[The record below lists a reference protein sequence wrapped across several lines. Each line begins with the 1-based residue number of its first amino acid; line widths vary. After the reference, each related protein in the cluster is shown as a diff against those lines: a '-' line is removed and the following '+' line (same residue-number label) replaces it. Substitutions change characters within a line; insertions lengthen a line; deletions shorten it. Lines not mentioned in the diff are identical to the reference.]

1 MTNLEEA
8 LGEFDVLAVNAADTT
23 PAKSALDDKINE
35 QFAGAVV
42 RKDLVK
48 AVRGNAVVPSYVLE
62 YLLGQYAASDDEATI
77 QAGIDSVRQIL
88 ATHYVNRNEHMLVK
102 SEIRRK
108 GLLRVIDRVTV
119 TLNEKNDVHEAEFEN
134 LQVKGVIIDDVT
146 VKQNPKLLVG
156 GVWCISE
163 IEYFHS
169 DDQRVVPWILGSL
182 KPIQVAGVD
191 IDHYNEARKAFTTEE
206 WIDLLMQSIGLN
218 PEQFNERGKLIAL
231 TRLIPF
237 VERNYNV
244 VELGPKGTGKSHTFS
259 EFSPNG
265 ILISGGEVTVAKLF
279 VNNASGR
286 IGLVGYWDCVAFDEF
301 AANRRTDQNL
311 VNVMKN
317 YLANKSFSRGTSIYG
332 AEASMAFI
340 GNTTHTV
347 PYMLKNT
354 DLFDELPDAYR
365 DPAWLDRIHHYV
377 PGWEVAP
384 IRAEMFSAGYGFV
397 VDYLAEILRAKRT
410 EDFSDKYKDY
420 FTLDTSISTR
430 DQDGVR
436 KTFSGLMKLVHPT
449 GEATEDEVCALLEFA
464 IEGRKRVKDSIL
476 RIDATMRD
484 TPVNFRYADKTGT
497 WHEVTTLE
505 ESQYPQ
511 LYRRSYDATPYGDGG
526 PGGGVAEAAE
536 PVPTSGPATAAAS
549 STPEVAAEAVSPLTE
564 GHRDFTAGQK
574 GVSYGTLLLPYL
586 HGATKIT
593 ITDPY
598 IRMPHQGRNLA
609 DLLSLLAAAKD
620 DADEIDVDL
629 ITTEEPKAEF
639 KRNQLLMLKSIKDAS
654 DAVGVR
660 LRVRLDDTIHDRRI
674 ETNHGWRIDLG
685 KGLDIWQ
692 KPSDNPFDFGRNHQ
706 EFRLIGSAFSVH
718 YVKIPVVDGGE
729 DAQRSSR
736 SRSSC
741 SVD

>member
-1 MTNLEEA
+1 MTNLEDA
-8 LGEFDVLAVNAADTT
+8 LGDMDVLAAAEAADAAPT
-23 PAKSALDDKINE
+23 KSALDDKINE
-35 QFAGAVV
+35 HFAGAVV

-108 GLLRVIDRVTV
+108 GRHRVIDKVTV
-119 TLNEKNDVHEAEFEN
+119 TLNEKNDVQEAEFEN

-156 GVWCISE
+156 GVWCICD

-191 IDHYNEARKAFTTEE
+191 IDQYYKARKAFTTGE

-231 TRLIPF
+231 TRLIPL

-347 PYMLKNT
+347 PYMLKNS

-365 DPAWLDRIHHYV
+365 DPAWLDRMHHYI

-384 IRAEMFSAGYGFV
+384 IRSEMFSNGYGFV
-397 VDYLAEILRAKRT
+397 VDYLAEILRVKRS
-410 EDFSDKYKDY
+410 EDFSDKYKGY
-420 FTLDTSISTR
+420 FALDSSISTR

-436 KTFSGLMKLVHPT
+436 KSFSGLMKLVHPS
-449 GEATEDEVCALLEFA
+449 GEATEDEVRVLLEFA
-464 IEGRKRVKDSIL
+464 IEGRKRIKDSIL

-484 TPVNFRYADKTGT
+484 TAVHFRYSDASGA

-505 ESQYPQ
+505 ESQYPH
-511 LYRRSYDATPYGDGG
+511 LYQRNWDVQPQSDGGSDQGAATPTD
-526 PGGGVAEAAE
+526 
-536 PVPTSGPATAAAS
+536 PTASSAPSATASAA
-549 STPEVAAEAVSPLTE
+549 TPGVPAELAVAPLTE
-564 GHRDFTAGQK
+564 GHRDFTPGQK
-574 GVSYGTLLLPYL
+574 GVSYEILLLPYL
-586 HGATKIT
+586 RGASKIT

-598 IRMPHQGRNLA
+598 IRLPHQGRNLA

-620 DADEIDVDL
+620 DADEIEVEL
-629 ITTEEPKAEF
+629 VTTEEPKVEF
-639 KRNQLLMLKSIKDAS
+639 KHNQLLMLKSIKDAS

-660 LRVRLDDTIHDRRI
+660 LGVRLDDTIHDRRI
-674 ETNHGWRIDLG
+674 ESSRGWRIDLG

-692 KPSDNPFDFGRNHQ
+692 KPSDNPFDFGRNRQ

-718 YVKIPVVDGGE
+718 YVEIPV
-729 DAQRSSR
+729 AP
-736 SRSSC
+736 
-741 SVD
+741 

>member
-1 MTNLEEA
+1 MTNLEDA
-8 LGEFDVLAVNAADTT
+8 LGEIDVFAPEATDAA
-23 PAKSALDDKINE
+23 PAKSELDDKINE
-35 QFAGAVV
+35 HFAGAVV

-108 GLLRVIDRVTV
+108 GRHRVIDKVTV

-146 VKQNPKLLVG
+146 VKHNPKLLVG
-156 GVWCISE
+156 GVWCICD

-182 KPIQVAGVD
+182 KPIQVAGAD
-191 IDHYNEARKAFTTEE
+191 IDHYYEARKAFTTDE

-218 PEQFNERGKLIAL
+218 PERFNERGKLIAL

-301 AANRRTDQNL
+301 ASIRRADQNL

-365 DPAWLDRIHHYV
+365 DPAWLDRIHHYI

-384 IRAEMFSAGYGFV
+384 IRSEMFSTGYGFV
-397 VDYLAEILRAKRT
+397 VDYLAEILRAKRS
-410 EDFSDKYKDY
+410 EDFSDKYKEY
-420 FTLDTSISTR
+420 FALDNSISTR

-436 KTFSGLMKLVHPT
+436 KTFSGLMKLVHPS
-449 GEATEDEVCALLEFA
+449 GAATEDEIRALLEFA
-464 IEGRKRVKDSIL
+464 IEGRKRIKDSIL

-484 TPVNFRYADKTGT
+484 TSVHFRYADKTGG
-497 WHEVTTLE
+497 WHDVTTLE
-505 ESQYPQ
+505 EDQYPQ
-511 LYRRSYDATPYGDGG
+511 LYRRDWDSSPHDEGGSGAGAPTATYPTPTPAPSTASSAAAPDK
-526 PGGGVAEAAE
+526 PAE
-536 PVPTSGPATAAAS
+536 PATSALA
-549 STPEVAAEAVSPLTE
+549 E

-574 GVSYGTLLLPYL
+574 GVSYEALLLPYL
-586 HGATKIT
+586 RGASKIT

-598 IRMPHQGRNLA
+598 IRLPHQGRNLA

-620 DADEIDVDL
+620 DADEIDVEL
-629 ITTEEPKAEF
+629 VTTEEPKVEF
-639 KRNQLLMLKSIKDAS
+639 KHNQLLMLKSIKDAS

-660 LRVRLDDTIHDRRI
+660 LGVRLDDTIHDRRL
-674 ETNHGWRIDLG
+674 ETNHGWRVDLG

-692 KPSDNPFDFGRNHQ
+692 KPSDNPFDFGRNRQ

-718 YVKIPVVDGGE
+718 YVKIPIAPRE
-729 DAQRSSR
+729 EAAQ
-736 SRSSC
+736 
-741 SVD
+741 

>member
-1 MTNLEEA
+1 MTNLEDA
-8 LGEFDVLAVNAADTT
+8 LGGIDVLAAEATAT
-23 PAKSALDDKINE
+23 APAKSALDNKINE
-35 QFAGAVV
+35 HFAGAVV

-77 QAGIDSVRQIL
+77 QAGIDSVRKIL

-108 GLLRVIDRVTV
+108 GRHRVIDKVTV

-134 LQVKGVIIDDVT
+134 LQIKGVIIDDVT

-156 GVWCISE
+156 GVWCICD
-163 IEYFHS
+163 IEYFHT

-182 KPIQVAGVD
+182 KPIQVSGVD
-191 IDHYNEARKAFTTEE
+191 VDRYHEVRKEFTTAE

-218 PEQFNERGKLIAL
+218 PEQFNDRGKLIAL
-231 TRLIPF
+231 TRLVPF
-237 VERNYNV
+237 VERNYNM

-265 ILISGGEVTVAKLF
+265 ILISGGEVSVAKLF
-279 VNNASGR
+279 VNNANGR

-301 AANRRTDQNL
+301 AANRRADQNL

-347 PYMLKNT
+347 PYMLKNS

-365 DPAWLDRIHHYV
+365 DPAWLDRIHHYI

-384 IRAEMFSAGYGFV
+384 IRSEMFSIGFGFV
-397 VDYLAEILRAKRT
+397 VDYLAEILRAKRS
-410 EDFSDKYKDY
+410 EDFSDKFKDY

-430 DQDGVR
+430 DQDSIR

-449 GEATEDEVCALLEFA
+449 GDATADEIRALLEFA

-476 RIDATMRD
+476 RIDSTMRD
-484 TPVNFRYADKTGT
+484 TVVRFRYSNRAGEWFD
-497 WHEVTTLE
+497 VTTLE

-511 LYRRSYDATPYGDGG
+511 LYQRYWGDASGSGNGVHGTADTDLPADGLATSSSGAPLISVDATAG
-526 PGGGVAEAAE
+526 P
-536 PVPTSGPATAAAS
+536 
-549 STPEVAAEAVSPLTE
+549 SPLAE
-564 GHRDFTAGQK
+564 KYQDFTAGQR
-574 GVSYGTLLLPYL
+574 GVSYETLLLPYL
-586 HGATKIT
+586 RGATRIT

-598 IRMPHQGRNLA
+598 IRTPHQGRNLA

-620 DADEIDVDL
+620 DADEIDVEL
-629 ITTEEPKAEF
+629 VTTEEPNVEHT
-639 KRNQLLMLKSIKDAS
+639 KRQLLMLKSIKDAS

-660 LRVRLDDTIHDRRI
+660 LGVRLDDTIHDRRI

-692 KPSDNPFDFGRNHQ
+692 RPSDNPFDFGRSHQ
-706 EFRLIGSAFSVH
+706 KFRLIASAFSVH
-718 YVKIPVVDGGE
+718 YVKIPGE
-729 DAQRSSR
+729 SAAES
-736 SRSSC
+736 
-741 SVD
+741 

>member
-1 MTNLEEA
+1 MTNLEDA
-8 LGEFDVLAVNAADTT
+8 LGEIDLIADVETTDTS
-23 PAKSALDDKINE
+23 PAKSALDEKINE
-35 QFAGAVV
+35 HFAGAVV

-77 QAGIDSVRQIL
+77 RAGIESVRQIL

-108 GLLRVIDRVTV
+108 GRHRLIDKVTV

-134 LQVKGVIIDDVT
+134 LQIKGVIIDDVT

-156 GVWCISE
+156 GVWCICD

-182 KPIQVAGVD
+182 KPIQVSGVD
-191 IDHYNEARKAFTTEE
+191 IDHYYQARKEFTTDE

-279 VNNASGR
+279 VNNASKQ
-286 IGLVGYWDCVAFDEF
+286 IGLVGFWDCVAFDEF

-347 PYMLKNT
+347 PYMLKNS

-365 DPAWLDRIHHYV
+365 DPAWLDRIHHYI
-377 PGWEVAP
+377 PGWEVPP
-384 IRAEMFSAGYGFV
+384 IRSEMFSTGYGFV
-397 VDYLAEILRAKRT
+397 VDYLAEILRAKRV
-410 EDFSDKYKDY
+410 EDFADKYEKY
-420 FTLDTSISTR
+420 FTLDKSLSTR
-430 DQDGVR
+430 DQDGIR

-449 GEATEDEVCALLEFA
+449 GEASEEEILVLLEFA

-476 RIDATMRD
+476 RIDTTMRD
-484 TPVNFRYADKTGT
+484 NPVNFRYSDRTGT
-497 WHEVTTLE
+497 WTEVVSLE
-505 ESQYPQ
+505 ESQYPH
-511 LYRRSYDATPYGDGG
+511 LYKRDWDAQPPESAAREGAAPTH
-526 PGGGVAEAAE
+526 PGTTLDTG
-536 PVPTSGPATAAAS
+536 SAS
-549 STPEVAAEAVSPLTE
+549 AAEALAVPAETTLAE
-564 GHRDFTAGQK
+564 GHRDFKAGQK
-574 GVSYGTLLLPYL
+574 GVSYESLILPYVR
-586 HGATKIT
+586 GAASIT

-609 DLLSLLAAAKD
+609 DLLSLLATAKD
-620 DADEIDVDL
+620 DADEIDVAL
-629 ITTEEPKAEF
+629 VTVEETRVEYKH
-639 KRNQLLMLKSIKDAS
+639 NQLLMLKSIKDAS

-660 LRVRLDDTIHDRRI
+660 LKVRFDDTIHDRRI
-674 ETNHGWRIDLG
+674 EASNGWRIDLG

-692 KPSDNPFDFGRNHQ
+692 RPSDNPFDFGRNRQ
-706 EFRLIGSAFSVH
+706 EFRLIASAFSVH
-718 YVKIPVVDGGE
+718 YVKVPVE
-729 DAQRSSR
+729 EAINA
-736 SRSSC
+736 
-741 SVD
+741 

>member
-1 MTNLEEA
+1 MTNLEDA
-8 LGEFDVLAVNAADTT
+8 LGGFDVFAAAETSDVV
-23 PAKSALDDKINE
+23 PPMSALDRKINE
-35 QFAGAVV
+35 HFAGAVV

-48 AVRGNAVVPSYVLE
+48 TVRGNAVVPSYVLE

-77 QAGIDSVRQIL
+77 QAGIESVRKIL

-102 SEIRRK
+102 SMIRSK
-108 GLLRVIDRVTV
+108 GRHRVIDRVTV

-134 LQVKGVIIDDVT
+134 LQVRGVVIDDLT
-146 VKQNPKLLVG
+146 VKRNPKLLVG
-156 GVWCISE
+156 GVWCICD
-163 IEYFHS
+163 IEYSHS
-169 DDQRVVPWILGSL
+169 EDQRVVPWLLGSL
-182 KPIQVAGVD
+182 KPIQVAAVD
-191 IDHYNEARKAFTTEE
+191 IDHYYEARRAFSTDE

-237 VERNYNV
+237 VERNYNL

-317 YLANKSFSRGTSIYG
+317 YLANKQFSRGTSIFG
-332 AEASMAFI
+332 AEASMVFI

-347 PYMLKNT
+347 PYMLKNS

-365 DPAWLDRIHHYV
+365 DPAWLDRIHHYI

-384 IRAEMFSAGYGFV
+384 IRSEMFSSGYGFV
-397 VDYLAEILRAKRT
+397 VDYLAEILKAKRP
-410 EDFSDKYKDY
+410 EDFADKYKDY
-420 FTLDTSISTR
+420 FTLDSSISTR
-430 DQDGVR
+430 DQDGIR

-449 GEATEDEVCALLEFA
+449 GEATKEEIRVLLEFA

-484 TPVNFRYADKTGT
+484 TPVRFRYSDGSGS
-497 WHEVTTLE
+497 WHDVVTLE
-505 ESQYPQ
+505 ESQYPH
-511 LYRRSYDATPYGDGG
+511 LYRRDWDTKPEATTGSSDAAPSS
-526 PGGGVAEAAE
+526 V
-536 PVPTSGPATAAAS
+536 
-549 STPEVAAEAVSPLTE
+549 STPVTPVESAAPRPEPLRE
-564 GHRDFTAGQK
+564 GHRDFAPGQR
-574 GVSYGTLLLPYL
+574 GISYEELLLPYL
-586 HGATKIT
+586 RDASKIT
-593 ITDPY
+593 IIDPY
-598 IRMPHQGRNLA
+598 IRMPHQGRNLVE
-609 DLLSLLAAAKD
+609 LLSMLARAKD
-620 DADEIDVDL
+620 DADEIDVLLVTTAEQNPEFRQRQL
-629 ITTEEPKAEF
+629 I
-639 KRNQLLMLKSIKDAS
+639 MLKSIKDAS

-660 LRVRLDDTIHDRRI
+660 LAVRFDESIHDRRI

-692 KPSDNPFDFGRNHQ
+692 KPTDNPFDFSRSRQ
-706 EFRLIGSAFSVH
+706 EFRLVGSAFTVH
-718 YVKIPVVDGGE
+718 YVRTSDAGE
-729 DAQRSSR
+729 SKVAR
-736 SRSSC
+736 
-741 SVD
+741 

>member
-1 MTNLEEA
+1 
-8 LGEFDVLAVNAADTT
+8 
-23 PAKSALDDKINE
+23 
-35 QFAGAVV
+35 
-42 RKDLVK
+42 
-48 AVRGNAVVPSYVLE
+48 
-62 YLLGQYAASDDEATI
+62 
-77 QAGIDSVRQIL
+77 
-88 ATHYVNRNEHMLVK
+88 
-102 SEIRRK
+102 
-108 GLLRVIDRVTV
+108 
-119 TLNEKNDVHEAEFEN
+119 EN

-156 GVWCISE
+156 GVWCICD

-169 DDQRVVPWILGSL
+169 DDQRAVPWILGSL

-191 IDHYNEARKAFTTEE
+191 IDHYNEARDAFTTEE

-265 ILISGGEVTVAKLF
+265 ILLSGGEVTVAKLF

-332 AEASMAFI
+332 ADASMAFI

-365 DPAWLDRIHHYV
+365 DPAWLDRIHHYI

-384 IRAEMFSAGYGFV
+384 IRSEMFSNGYGFV
-397 VDYLAEILRAKRT
+397 VDYLAEILRAKRS
-410 EDFSDKYKDY
+410 EDFSDKYNDY

-430 DQDGVR
+430 DQDGIR

-449 GEATEDEVCALLEFA
+449 GEATEDEVRALLEFA

-484 TPVNFRYADKTGT
+484 ATVHFRYADREGV
-497 WHEVTTLE
+497 WHDVFALE
-505 ESQYPQ
+505 ENQYPQ
-511 LYRRSYDATPYGDGG
+511 LYRRDWAAPADDESGTGA
-526 PGGGVAEAAE
+526 PGS
-536 PVPTSGPATAAAS
+536 PGPAPTTASVTPTALQPT
-549 STPEVAAEAVSPLTE
+549 TPEPAPLSE
-564 GHRDFTAGQK
+564 GHRDFKAGQK
-574 GVSYGTLLLPYL
+574 RVSYEHLLLPYL
-586 HGATKIT
+586 RGASRIT

-598 IRMPHQGRNLA
+598 IRLRHQGRNLV

-620 DADEIDVDL
+620 DADEIDVL
-629 ITTEEPKAEF
+629 LVTTIEPKPEY
-639 KRNQLLMLKSIKDAS
+639 KLQHVRMLESIQAAS
-654 DAVGVR
+654 HAVGVR
-660 LRVRLDDTIHDRRI
+660 LEVQLDDSIHDRRI

-692 KPSDNPFDFGRNHQ
+692 KPSDSSFDFAHNRQ
-706 EFRLIGSAFSVH
+706 EFRLLSSAFTVH
-718 YVKIPVVDGGE
+718 YVKIPVVSDE
-729 DAQRSSR
+729 Q
-736 SRSSC
+736 
-741 SVD
+741 

>member
-1 MTNLEEA
+1 MTNLEDA
-8 LGEFDVLAVNAADTT
+8 LGEIDILAAAETT
-23 PAKSALDDKINE
+23 DAAPTKSALDDKINE
-35 QFAGAVV
+35 NFAGAVV

-77 QAGIDSVRQIL
+77 QTGIDSVRQIL
-88 ATHYVNRNEHMLVK
+88 ATHYVSRNEHMLVK

-108 GLLRVIDRVTV
+108 GRHRVIDKVTV

-156 GVWCISE
+156 GVWCICD

-191 IDHYNEARKAFTTEE
+191 IDHYYEARKASTTEE
-206 WIDLLMQSIGLN
+206 WIDLLMQSVGLN
-218 PEQFNERGKLIAL
+218 PGQFNERGKLIAL

-265 ILISGGEVTVAKLF
+265 ILISGGEITVAKLF

-347 PYMLKNT
+347 PYMLKNS

-365 DPAWLDRIHHYV
+365 DPAWLDRIHHYI

-384 IRAEMFSAGYGFV
+384 IRSEMFSTGYGFV
-397 VDYLAEILRAKRT
+397 VDYLAEILRAKRP

-420 FTLDTSISTR
+420 FTLDSSISTR
-430 DQDGVR
+430 DQDGIR
-436 KTFSGLMKLVHPT
+436 KTFSGLMKLVYPT
-449 GEATEDEVCALLEFA
+449 GEATEDEVRALLEFA

-484 TPVNFRYADKTGT
+484 TPVHFRYADKAGV
-497 WHEVTTLE
+497 WHDVSTLE

-511 LYRRSYDATPYGDGG
+511 LYRRDWDAMPDGDPGDGAPTATQLAPAPAPSTASSVATPDV
-526 PGGGVAEAAE
+526 PAE
-536 PVPTSGPATAAAS
+536 PAP
-549 STPEVAAEAVSPLTE
+549 SPLAE
-564 GHRDFTAGQK
+564 GHRDFTAGQR
-574 GVSYGTLLLPYL
+574 GVSYETLLLPYL
-586 HGATKIT
+586 RGASKIT
-593 ITDPY
+593 ITDSY

-620 DADEIDVDL
+620 DADEIDVVL
-629 ITTEEPKAEF
+629 VTTEEPKAEF
-639 KRNQLLMLKSIKDAS
+639 KHGQLLMLKSIKDAS

-660 LRVRLDDTIHDRRI
+660 LAVRLDDTIHDRRI
-674 ETNHGWRIDLG
+674 ETNYGWRIDLG

-692 KPSDNPFDFGRNHQ
+692 KPSDNPFDFGRNRQ
-706 EFRLIGSAFSVH
+706 EFRLIASAFTVH
-718 YVKIPVVDGGE
+718 YVKI
-729 DAQRSSR
+729 
-736 SRSSC
+736 
-741 SVD
+741 SVAPELEAAR

>member
-1 MTNLEEA
+1 MTNLEDA
-8 LGEFDVLAVNAADTT
+8 LGEIDVLAAAEATGVLPT
-23 PAKSALDDKINE
+23 KSALDDKINE

-77 QAGIDSVRQIL
+77 QTGIDSVRQIL

-108 GLLRVIDRVTV
+108 GRHRVIDKVTV

-156 GVWCISE
+156 GVWCICD

-169 DDQRVVPWILGSL
+169 DDQRLVPWILGSL

-191 IDHYNEARKAFTTEE
+191 IDHYYEARKAFTTEE

-237 VERNYNV
+237 VERNYNI

-347 PYMLKNT
+347 PYMLKNS

-365 DPAWLDRIHHYV
+365 DPAWLDRIHHCI

-384 IRAEMFSAGYGFV
+384 IRSEMFSTGYGFV
-397 VDYLAEILRAKRT
+397 VDYLAEILRAKRS

-420 FTLDTSISTR
+420 FTLDSSISTR
-430 DQDGVR
+430 DQDGIR

-449 GEATEDEVCALLEFA
+449 GEATQDEVRALLEFA

-484 TPVNFRYADKTGT
+484 TPVRFRYSDKVGAQ
-497 WHEVTTLE
+497 HDVATLE
-505 ESQYPQ
+505 ERQYPQ
-511 LYRRSYDATPYGDGG
+511 LYRRDWNAVSDGDTGEGALTSTPSALAATPSSDAS
-526 PGGGVAEAAE
+526 VTAFD
-536 PVPTSGPATAAAS
+536 VP
-549 STPEVAAEAVSPLTE
+549 AEAVSSPLAE
-564 GHRDFTAGQK
+564 GHRDFTASQR
-574 GVSYGTLLLPYL
+574 GVSYETLLLSYL
-586 HGATKIT
+586 RGASTIT

-609 DLLSLLAAAKD
+609 DLLSLLAAAKED
-620 DADEIDVDL
+620 GDEIDVVL
-629 ITTEEPKAEF
+629 VTTEEPKAEF
-639 KRNQLLMLKSIKDAS
+639 KHGQLLMLKSIKDAS

-660 LRVRLDDTIHDRRI
+660 LAVRLDDSIHDRRI

-692 KPSDNPFDFGRNHQ
+692 KPSDNPFDFGRNRQ
-706 EFRLIGSAFSVH
+706 EFRLVGSAFTVH
-718 YVKIPVVDGGE
+718 YVRIP
-729 DAQRSSR
+729 
-736 SRSSC
+736 
-741 SVD
+741 SVRPDEN

>member
-1 MTNLEEA
+1 MTNLEDA
-8 LGEFDVLAVNAADTT
+8 LDGIDVLAAGATHAA
-23 PAKSALDDKINE
+23 AVKSALDVKINE
-35 QFAGAVV
+35 HFAGAVV

-48 AVRGNAVVPSYVLE
+48 IVRGNAVVPSYVLE

-77 QAGIDSVRQIL
+77 QAGIDTVRQIL

-108 GLLRVIDRVTV
+108 GRHRVIDKVTV

-134 LQVKGVIIDDVT
+134 LQVKSVIIDDVT

-156 GVWCISE
+156 GVWCICD

-191 IDHYNEARKAFTTEE
+191 IDQYYEARKAFTTEE

-218 PEQFNERGKLIAL
+218 PEQFSERGKLIAL

-237 VERNYNV
+237 IERNYNV

-365 DPAWLDRIHHYV
+365 DPAWLDRIHHYI

-384 IRAEMFSAGYGFV
+384 IRAEMFSTGYGFV
-397 VDYLAEILRAKRT
+397 VDYLAEILRAKRS
-410 EDFSDKYKDY
+410 EDFSDKYKEY
-420 FTLDTSISTR
+420 FTLDNSISTR

-449 GEATEDEVCALLEFA
+449 GEATEDEVRAILEFV

-484 TPVNFRYADKTGT
+484 TPVRFRYADTAGV
-497 WHEVTTLE
+497 WHDVTTLE
-505 ESQYPQ
+505 ERQYPT
-511 LYRRSYDATPYGDGG
+511 LYRREWDAEPSTGDGA
-526 PGGGVAEAAE
+526 GGAMDSAAIPPSPRGAEAARE
-536 PVPTSGPATAAAS
+536 SELA
-549 STPEVAAEAVSPLTE
+549 E
-564 GHRDFTAGQK
+564 GHLEFMAGQR
-574 GVSYGTLLLPYL
+574 GVTYETLLLPYL
-586 HGATKIT
+586 RGATKIS
-593 ITDPY
+593 IVDPY
-598 IRMPHQGRNLA
+598 IRLPHQGRNLV
-609 DLLSLLAAAKD
+609 DLLALLAAAKD
-620 DADEIDVDL
+620 VADEIGVTL
-629 ITTEEPKAEF
+629 VTKAETG
-639 KRNQLLMLKSIKDAS
+639 QYEQSHLLMLKDIQDSAAAAGINLTVIWDE
-654 DAVGVR
+654 
-660 LRVRLDDTIHDRRI
+660 TIHDRSIRA
-674 ETNHGWRIDLG
+674 NNGWTILLG
-685 KGLDIWQ
+685 RGLDIFQ
-692 KPSDNPFDFGRNHQ
+692 KGSGSQFDLAARRQ
-706 EFRLIGSAFSVH
+706 EFRQIVAFGVTYIH
-718 YVKIPVVDGGE
+718 E
-729 DAQRSSR
+729 ESSER
-736 SRSSC
+736 A
-741 SVD
+741 

>member
-1 MTNLEEA
+1 MTNLEDA
-8 LGEFDVLAVNAADTT
+8 LGEIDVLAAAEATDAAPT
-23 PAKSALDDKINE
+23 KSALDNKINE
-35 QFAGAVV
+35 HFAGAVV

-108 GLLRVIDRVTV
+108 GRHRVIDKATV

-156 GVWCISE
+156 GVWCICD

-169 DDQRVVPWILGSL
+169 EDQRVVPWILGSL

-191 IDHYNEARKAFTTEE
+191 VDHYYEARKAFTTEE

-301 AANRRTDQNL
+301 AANRRADQNL

-332 AEASMAFI
+332 AEASMAFV

-347 PYMLKNT
+347 PYMLNNS

-365 DPAWLDRIHHYV
+365 DPAWLDRIHHYI

-384 IRAEMFSAGYGFV
+384 IRSEMFSTGYGFV
-397 VDYLAEILRAKRT
+397 VDYLAEILRAKRS

-420 FTLDTSISTR
+420 FTLDNSMSTR
-430 DQDGVR
+430 DQDGIR

-449 GEATEDEVCALLEFA
+449 GEATEREVRALMEFA

-476 RIDATMRD
+476 RIDATMRG
-484 TPVNFRYADKTGT
+484 TPVHFRFADKAGV
-497 WHEVTTLE
+497 WYDVVTLE

-511 LYRRSYDATPYGDGG
+511 LYRRDWDAVPDGDGG
-526 PGGGVAEAAE
+526 TGEGA
-536 PVPTSGPATAAAS
+536 PTATHLGLAPAPSTAS
-549 STPEVAAEAVSPLTE
+549 SGAAPDMPVEPASSPLAE
-564 GHRDFTAGQK
+564 GHRDFTAGQR
-574 GVSYGTLLLPYL
+574 GVSYETLLLPYL
-586 HGATKIT
+586 RGATKIT

-620 DADEIDVDL
+620 DADEIDLVL
-629 ITTEEPKAEF
+629 VTTEEPKIEF
-639 KRNQLLMLKSIKDAS
+639 KHGQLLMLKSIKDAS

-660 LRVRLDDTIHDRRI
+660 LAVRLDDTIHDRRI

-692 KPSDNPFDFGRNHQ
+692 KPNDNPFDFGRNRQ
-706 EFRLIGSAFSVH
+706 EFRLIGSAFTVH
-718 YVKIPVVDGGE
+718 YVKIPVAPE
-729 DAQRSSR
+729 LETAQ
-736 SRSSC
+736 
-741 SVD
+741 

>member
-1 MTNLEEA
+1 MTNLEDA
-8 LGEFDVLAVNAADTT
+8 LDGIDALATEETDAA
-23 PAKSALDDKINE
+23 PMKSALDEKINE
-35 QFAGAVV
+35 HFAGAVV

-108 GLLRVIDRVTV
+108 GRHRVIDKVTV

-146 VKQNPKLLVG
+146 VQQNPKLLVG
-156 GVWCISE
+156 GVWCICD

-191 IDHYNEARKAFTTEE
+191 IDHYHEARNAFTTEE

-231 TRLIPF
+231 TRLVPF
-237 VERNYNV
+237 VERNYNI

-279 VNNASGR
+279 VNNASGH

-317 YLANKSFSRGTSIYG
+317 YLANKSFSRGTSVYG
-332 AEASMAFI
+332 AEASMVFI

-347 PYMLKNT
+347 PYMLKNS

-365 DPAWLDRIHHYV
+365 DPAWLDRIHHYI

-384 IRAEMFSAGYGFV
+384 IRSEMFSPGYGFV
-397 VDYLAEILRAKRT
+397 VDYLAEILRAKRS

-420 FTLDTSISTR
+420 FILDNSISTR

-436 KTFSGLMKLVHPT
+436 KTFSGLMKLIHPT
-449 GEATEDEVCALLEFA
+449 GEATAEEVRALLEFS
-464 IEGRKRVKDSIL
+464 IEGRKRVKDSLL
-476 RIDATMRD
+476 RIDPTMRD
-484 TPVNFRYADKTGT
+484 TPVRFRYSDGGGA
-497 WHEVTTLE
+497 WHDVAALE

-511 LYRRSYDATPYGDGG
+511 LYRRDWGVAPEGGADDSASGATPSTSS
-526 PGGGVAEAAE
+526 EAAPDAPAAPE
-536 PVPTSGPATAAAS
+536 P
-549 STPEVAAEAVSPLTE
+549 SPLAD
-564 GHRDFTAGQK
+564 GHRDFVAGQR
-574 GVSYGTLLLPYL
+574 GVSYETLLLPYL
-586 HGATKIT
+586 RGASKIT

-609 DLLSLLAAAKD
+609 DLLSLLATAKD
-620 DADEIDVDL
+620 DADEIDVVL
-629 ITTEEPKAEF
+629 VTTEEPNAEF
-639 KRNQLLMLKSIKDAS
+639 KQRQLLMLKSIKEAS
-654 DAVGVR
+654 DSAGVR
-660 LRVRLDDTIHDRRI
+660 LEVRLDDTIHDRRI
-674 ETNHGWRIDLG
+674 ETDHGWRIDLG
-685 KGLDIWQ
+685 KGLDVWQ
-692 KPSDNPFDFGRNHQ
+692 RPSDNPFDFGRNRQ
-706 EFRLIGSAFSVH
+706 EFRLTGSAFTVH
-718 YVKIPVVDGGE
+718 YVRIPVVPGE
-729 DAQRSSR
+729 EA
-736 SRSSC
+736 
-741 SVD
+741 V

>member
-8 LGEFDVLAVNAADTT
+8 LGEIDLLATAVATDAVPT
-23 PAKSALDDKINE
+23 KSALDDKINE
-35 QFAGAVV
+35 HFAGAVV

-108 GLLRVIDRVTV
+108 GRHRVIDKVTV

-156 GVWCISE
+156 GVWCICD

-191 IDHYNEARKAFTTEE
+191 IDAYYEARKAFTTEE

-347 PYMLKNT
+347 PYMLKNS

-365 DPAWLDRIHHYV
+365 DPAWLDRIHHYI

-384 IRAEMFSAGYGFV
+384 IRSEMFATGYGFV
-397 VDYLAEILRAKRT
+397 VDYLAEVLRAKRS
-410 EDFSDKYKDY
+410 EDFSDKYKGY
-420 FTLDTSISTR
+420 FTLDNSISTR
-430 DQDGVR
+430 DQDGIR

-449 GEATEDEVCALLEFA
+449 GEATADEVRVLLEFA

-484 TPVNFRYADKTGT
+484 TPVHFRYSDRECA
-497 WHEVTTLE
+497 WHDVVSLE

-511 LYRRSYDATPYGDGG
+511 LYRRDWDATPDAGGRSGGDDDTTVVGSAPAVLVGSGSSGAVG
-526 PGGGVAEAAE
+526 PVQ
-536 PVPTSGPATAAAS
+536 PVD
-549 STPEVAAEAVSPLTE
+549 VPLAE
-564 GHRDFTAGQK
+564 GHRDFSAGQK
-574 GVSYGTLLLPYL
+574 GVSYENLLLPYL
-586 HGATKIT
+586 RGASKIT

-609 DLLSLLAAAKD
+609 DLLSLLASAKD
-620 DADEIDVDL
+620 AADEIDVVL
-629 ITTEEPKAEF
+629 VTTEEPKVEF
-639 KRNQLLMLKSIKDAS
+639 KQNQLLMLKAIKDAS

-660 LRVRLDDTIHDRRI
+660 LAVRLDDTIHDRRI
-674 ETNHGWRIDLG
+674 ETDRGWRIDLG

-692 KPSDNPFDFGRNHQ
+692 RPSDNPFDFGRNRQ
-706 EFRLIGSAFSVH
+706 EFRLIGSAFTVH
-718 YVKIPVVDGGE
+718 FVKIPVGSEG
-729 DAQRSSR
+729 
-736 SRSSC
+736 
-741 SVD
+741 

>member
-8 LGEFDVLAVNAADTT
+8 LGKIDVLAAAEATDAAPT
-23 PAKSALDDKINE
+23 KSALDDKINE
-35 QFAGAVV
+35 HFAGAVV

-77 QAGIDSVRQIL
+77 QAGINSVRQIL

-108 GLLRVIDRVTV
+108 GRHRVIDKVTV

-134 LQVKGVIIDDVT
+134 LQIKGVIIDDVT

-156 GVWCISE
+156 GVWCISD

-169 DDQRVVPWILGSL
+169 DDQRVVPWILDKL

-191 IDHYNEARKAFTTEE
+191 IDHYHEARKAFTTDE

-218 PEQFNERGKLIAL
+218 PEQFSERGKLIAL
-231 TRLIPF
+231 TRLVPF
-237 VERNYNV
+237 VERNYNL

-265 ILISGGEVTVAKLF
+265 LLISGGEVTVAKLF

-301 AANRRTDQNL
+301 AANRRADQSL

-347 PYMLKNT
+347 PYMLKNS
-354 DLFDELPDAYR
+354 DLFDELPGAYR
-365 DPAWLDRIHHYV
+365 DPAWLDRIHHFI

-384 IRAEMFSAGYGFV
+384 IRSEMFSTGYGFV
-397 VDYLAEILRAKRT
+397 VDYLAEILRAKRS
-410 EDFSDKYKDY
+410 EDFSDKYKDC
-420 FTLDTSISTR
+420 FALDNSISTR
-430 DQDGVR
+430 DQGGIR
-436 KTFSGLMKLVHPT
+436 KTFSGLMKLVHPA
-449 GEATEDEVCALLEFA
+449 GVATEDEVRVLLEFA

-476 RIDATMRD
+476 RIDPTMRD
-484 TPVNFRYADKTGT
+484 TPVHFRYADKADL
-497 WHEVTTLE
+497 WHDVETLE

-511 LYRRSYDATPYGDGG
+511 LYRRDWDALSDGG
-526 PGGGVAEAAE
+526 SGEGAPTATHSTPAPGRSTASSAAAPDVPAE
-536 PVPTSGPATAAAS
+536 PAL
-549 STPEVAAEAVSPLTE
+549 SPLAE
-564 GHRDFTAGQK
+564 GHRDFTAGQR
-574 GVSYGTLLLPYL
+574 GVCYETLLLPYL
-586 HGATKIT
+586 RGASRIT

-598 IRMPHQGRNLA
+598 IRIPHQGRNLA

-620 DADEIDVDL
+620 DADEIDVVL
-629 ITTEEPKAEF
+629 VTTEGPNGEF
-639 KRNQLLMLKSIKDAS
+639 KQRQLLMLKAIKDAS

-660 LRVRLDDTIHDRRI
+660 LAVRLDDTIHDRRI
-674 ETNHGWRIDLG
+674 ETDHGWRIDLG

-692 KPSDNPFDFGRNHQ
+692 RPSDNPFDFGRNRQ
-706 EFRLIGSAFSVH
+706 EFRLIGSAFTVH
-718 YVKIPVVDGGE
+718 YVKIPVVPRLE
-729 DAQRSSR
+729 AAH
-736 SRSSC
+736 
-741 SVD
+741 

>member
-1 MTNLEEA
+1 MTNLEDA
-8 LGEFDVLAVNAADTT
+8 LSEIDVLTEKVATDAAPT
-23 PAKSALDDKINE
+23 KSALDDKINE
-35 QFAGAVV
+35 HFAGAVV

-48 AVRGNAVVPSYVLE
+48 VVRGNAVVPSYVLE
-62 YLLGQYAASDDEATI
+62 YLLGQYAASDDEGTI

-108 GLLRVIDRVTV
+108 GRHRVIDKVTV

-134 LQVKGVIIDDVT
+134 LQIKDVVIDDVT
-146 VKQNPKLLVG
+146 VRRNPKLLVG
-156 GVWCISE
+156 GVWCICD

-169 DDQRVVPWILGSL
+169 DDQRIVPWVLGSL

-191 IDHYNEARKAFTTEE
+191 IDHYYEARSAFRTEE

-279 VNNASGR
+279 ANNASGR
-286 IGLVGYWDCVAFDEF
+286 VGLVGYWDCVAFDEF

-311 VNVMKN
+311 VNMMKN
-317 YLANKSFSRGTSIYG
+317 YLANKAFSRGTSIYG

-347 PYMLKNT
+347 PYMLKNS

-365 DPAWLDRIHHYV
+365 DPAWLDRIHHYI

-384 IRAEMFSAGYGFV
+384 IRSEMFSAGYGFV
-397 VDYLAEILRAKRT
+397 VDYLAEILRAKRSD
-410 EDFSDKYKDY
+410 DFSDKYKEY

-430 DQDGVR
+430 DQDSIR
-436 KTFSGLMKLVHPT
+436 KTFSGLMKLVHPK
-449 GEATEDEVCALLEFA
+449 GEANEEQVRVLLDFA

-484 TPVNFRYADKTGT
+484 APANFRYSDKSGA
-497 WHEVTTLE
+497 WHDVATLE

-511 LYRRSYDATPYGDGG
+511 LYRRGWDAAPDDDLDFGSAEDAPATTSL
-526 PGGGVAEAAE
+526 GVAAPPLSDSFATVQDVSADSA
-536 PVPTSGPATAAAS
+536 PVPLA
-549 STPEVAAEAVSPLTE
+549 E
-564 GHRDFTAGQK
+564 GHQDFVAGQK
-574 GVSYGTLLLPYL
+574 GFSYEKLLLPYL
-586 HGATKIT
+586 RGAYKIA

-620 DADEIDVDL
+620 DADEIDVVL
-629 ITTEEPKAEF
+629 VTTEEPKAEF
-639 KRNQLLMLKSIKDAS
+639 KHGQLRMLKAIKDAS

-660 LRVRLDDTIHDRRI
+660 LSVRLDDTIHDRRI

-692 KPSDNPFDFGRNHQ
+692 KPSDNPFDFSRNHQ
-706 EFRLIGSAFSVH
+706 EFRLIGSAFTVH
-718 YVKIPVVDGGE
+718 YVKTAAMDNGK
-729 DAQRSSR
+729 D
-736 SRSSC
+736 
-741 SVD
+741 

>member
-1 MTNLEEA
+1 MTNLEDA
-8 LGEFDVLAVNAADTT
+8 LDEIDVLSAAEATDAT
-23 PAKSALDDKINE
+23 PTKSALDDKINAH
-35 QFAGAVV
+35 FAGAVV

-108 GLLRVIDRVTV
+108 GRHRVIDKVTV

-134 LQVKGVIIDDVT
+134 LQIKGIIIDDVT

-156 GVWCISE
+156 GVWCICD

-169 DDQRVVPWILGSL
+169 DDQRVVPWILDKL

-191 IDHYNEARKAFTTEE
+191 IDHYYEARKAFTTEE

-279 VNNASGR
+279 VNNANGR

-301 AANRRTDQNL
+301 AANRRADQNL

-347 PYMLKNT
+347 PYMLKNS
-354 DLFDELPDAYR
+354 DLFDELPGAYR
-365 DPAWLDRIHHYV
+365 DPAWLDRIHHYI

-384 IRAEMFSAGYGFV
+384 IRSEMFSTGYGFV
-397 VDYLAEILRAKRT
+397 VDYLAEILRAKRS
-410 EDFSDKYKDY
+410 EDFSDKYKGY
-420 FTLDTSISTR
+420 FTLDSSISTR
-430 DQDGVR
+430 DQDGIR

-449 GEATEDEVCALLEFA
+449 GEATEDEIRTLLEFA

-476 RIDATMRD
+476 RIDSTMRD
-484 TPVNFRYADKTGT
+484 TVVRFRYSDRAGEWFD
-497 WHEVTTLE
+497 VTTLE

-511 LYRRSYDATPYGDGG
+511 LYRRCWGDASGSDNGVHKTDGEDF
-526 PGGGVAEAAE
+526 PMGGFATSTSDASAISVDASVA
-536 PVPTSGPATAAAS
+536 PAS
-549 STPEVAAEAVSPLTE
+549 SPLAEKYL
-564 GHRDFTAGQK
+564 DFTAGQR
-574 GVSYGTLLLPYL
+574 GVSYETLLLPYL
-586 HGATKIT
+586 RGATRIT

-598 IRMPHQGRNLA
+598 IRTPHQGRNLA

-620 DADEIDVDL
+620 DADEIDVEL
-629 ITTEEPKAEF
+629 VTTEEPNVEHT
-639 KRNQLLMLKSIKDAS
+639 KRQLLMLKAIKDAS

-660 LRVRLDDTIHDRRI
+660 LGVRLDDTIHDRRI

-692 KPSDNPFDFGRNHQ
+692 RPSDNPFDFGRSHQ
-706 EFRLIGSAFSVH
+706 KFRLIGSAFSVH
-718 YVKIPVVDGGE
+718 YLRTSETTQPE
-729 DAQRSSR
+729 AAQ
-736 SRSSC
+736 
-741 SVD
+741 

>member
-1 MTNLEEA
+1 MTNLEDA
-8 LGEFDVLAVNAADTT
+8 LGEIDVLAAAEAIDVA
-23 PAKSALDDKINE
+23 PKKSELDDKINE
-35 QFAGAVV
+35 HFAGAVV

-77 QAGIDSVRQIL
+77 QSGIDSVRQIL

-108 GLLRVIDRVTV
+108 GRHRVIDRVTV
-119 TLNEKNDVHEAEFEN
+119 TLNEKNDVHEAQFEN
-134 LQVKGVIIDDVT
+134 LQIQDVVIDDVT

-156 GVWCISE
+156 GVWCICD
-163 IEYFHS
+163 IEYSYS
-169 DDQRVVPWILGSL
+169 DDQRVVPWILDSL
-182 KPIQVAGVD
+182 KPIQVASVD
-191 IDHYNEARKAFTTEE
+191 IDHYYEAREAFTVEE

-218 PEQFNERGKLIAL
+218 PEQFNNRGKLIAL

-237 VERNYNV
+237 VERNYNI

-365 DPAWLDRIHHYV
+365 DPAWLDRIHHYI

-384 IRAEMFSAGYGFV
+384 IRSEMFSTGYGFV
-397 VDYLAEILRAKRT
+397 VDYLAEVLRAKRS
-410 EDFSDKYKDY
+410 EDFSDKYEDY
-420 FTLDTSISTR
+420 FTLDKSISTR
-430 DQDGVR
+430 DQDGIR

-449 GEATEDEVCALLEFA
+449 GQATEDEVRALLEFA

-484 TPVNFRYADKTGT
+484 TPIQFRYADKSGV
-497 WHEVTTLE
+497 WRDVATLE
-505 ESQYPQ
+505 EYQYPQ
-511 LYRRSYDATPYGDGG
+511 LYRRDWDAMPID
-526 PGGGVAEAAE
+526 
-536 PVPTSGPATAAAS
+536 SGSDEGAPWATHPAPAAAS
-549 STPEVAAEAVSPLTE
+549 STASSVEVPAELARPPLAE

-574 GVSYGTLLLPYL
+574 GLSYEALLLPYL
-586 HGATKIT
+586 RDARKIT

-609 DLLSLLAAAKD
+609 DLLSLLATAKD
-620 DADEIDVDL
+620 DADEIEVVL
-629 ITTEEPKAEF
+629 VTKEEQRPEF
-639 KRNQLLMLKSIKDAS
+639 KQRQLIMLKEIKDAS

-660 LRVRLDDTIHDRRI
+660 LTVSLDDTIHDRRI
-674 ETNHGWRIDLG
+674 ETNNGWRIDLG

-692 KPSDNPFDFGRNHQ
+692 RPSDNPFDFGRNRQ
-706 EFRLIGSAFSVH
+706 EFRLIGSAFTVH
-718 YVKIPVVDGGE
+718 YVKIPDLSDPDE
-729 DAQRSSR
+729 AQ
-736 SRSSC
+736 
-741 SVD
+741 

>member
-1 MTNLEEA
+1 MTNLEDA
-8 LGEFDVLAVNAADTT
+8 LGEIDVLAAANAGDAA
-23 PAKSALDDKINE
+23 PAKSALDNKINE
-35 QFAGAVV
+35 HFAGAVV
-42 RKDLVK
+42 RKDLVN

-108 GLLRVIDRVTV
+108 GHHRVIDKVTV

-134 LQVKGVIIDDVT
+134 LQIRGVIIDDVT

-156 GVWCISE
+156 GVWCICD

-191 IDHYNEARKAFTTEE
+191 IDHYYEVRKAFTTEE
-206 WIDLLMQSIGLN
+206 WIDLLIQSIGLN
-218 PEQFNERGKLIAL
+218 PKQFNERGKLIAL

-317 YLANKSFSRGTSIYG
+317 YLANKSFSRGTSVYG

-347 PYMLKNT
+347 PYMLKNS

-365 DPAWLDRIHHYV
+365 DPAWLDRIHHYI

-384 IRAEMFSAGYGFV
+384 IRAEMFSTGYGFV
-397 VDYLAEILRAKRT
+397 VDYLAEILRAKRS
-410 EDFSDKYKDY
+410 EDFSDKYKDH
-420 FTLDTSISTR
+420 FSLDTSISTR
-430 DQDGVR
+430 DQDSIR

-449 GEATEDEVCALLEFA
+449 GEATEDQVRSLLEFA

-484 TPVNFRYADKTGT
+484 TPVRFRYVDKAGI
-497 WHEVTTLE
+497 WHGVLTLE

-511 LYRRSYDATPYGDGG
+511 LYQRDWDGAADAGLGESAPAAIASASAPTASTASSAAVPDA
-526 PGGGVAEAAE
+526 PAE
-536 PVPTSGPATAAAS
+536 PAP
-549 STPEVAAEAVSPLTE
+549 SPLTE
-564 GHRDFTAGQK
+564 GHGDFTAGQR
-574 GVSYGTLLLPYL
+574 GVSYETLLLPYL
-586 HGATKIT
+586 RGASKLM

-598 IRMPHQGRNLA
+598 IRMPHQGRNLS
-609 DLLSLLAAAKD
+609 DLLSLLAMAKD
-620 DADEIDVDL
+620 DADEIDVEL
-629 ITTEEPKAEF
+629 VTKEEPNLEF
-639 KRNQLLMLKSIKDAS
+639 KQRQLLMLKSIKDAS
-654 DAVGVR
+654 DAAGVR
-660 LRVRLDDTIHDRRI
+660 LNVQLDDTIHDRRI

-692 KPSDNPFDFGRNHQ
+692 KPSDNPFDFGRNRQ
-706 EFRLIGSAFSVH
+706 EFRLVGSAFTVH
-718 YVKIPVVDGGE
+718 YVKIPVTHG
-729 DAQRSSR
+729 
-736 SRSSC
+736 
-741 SVD
+741 

>member
-1 MTNLEEA
+1 MTNLEDA
-8 LGEFDVLAVNAADTT
+8 LGEIDILATVQAADGA
-23 PAKSALDDKINE
+23 PVKSALDDKINE
-35 QFAGAVV
+35 HFAGAVV

-88 ATHYVNRNEHMLVK
+88 ATHYVNRNEHMFVK

-108 GLLRVIDRVTV
+108 GRHRVIDKVTV
-119 TLNEKNDVHEAEFEN
+119 TLNEKNDAHEAEFEN
-134 LQVKGVIIDDVT
+134 LQIKGVIIDDVT
-146 VKQNPKLLVG
+146 VKQNPKLLIG
-156 GVWCISE
+156 GVWCICD

-169 DDQRVVPWILGSL
+169 DDQRVAPWILGSL

-191 IDHYNEARKAFTTEE
+191 IDHYYEARKAFTTDE

-244 VELGPKGTGKSHTFS
+244 VELGPKGTGKSHIFS

-279 VNNASGR
+279 VNNASKQ
-286 IGLVGYWDCVAFDEF
+286 IGLVGFWDCVAFDEF

-317 YLANKSFSRGTSIYG
+317 YLANKSFSRGTSVYG
-332 AEASMAFI
+332 AEASMVFI

-347 PYMLKNT
+347 PYMLKNS
-354 DLFDELPDAYR
+354 DLFDELPNAYR
-365 DPAWLDRIHHYV
+365 DPAWLDRIHHYI

-384 IRAEMFSAGYGFV
+384 IRSEMFSNGYGFV
-397 VDYLAEILRAKRT
+397 VDYLAEILRAKRV
-410 EDFSDKYKDY
+410 EDFSDKYKDH
-420 FTLDTSISTR
+420 FTLDNSISTR
-430 DQDGVR
+430 DQDGIH

-449 GEATEDEVCALLEFA
+449 GEASDDEIRELLEFA

-484 TPVNFRYADKTGT
+484 TLVNFRYVDKAGA
-497 WHEVTTLE
+497 WHDVVTLE

-511 LYRRSYDATPYGDGG
+511 LYRRDWDSLPQDDGG
-526 PGGGVAEAAE
+526 
-536 PVPTSGPATAAAS
+536 SGEGISTVSQLAPSTAHSTATTAAAN
-549 STPEVAAEAVSPLTE
+549 VSPEPVTSPLVA

-574 GVSYGTLLLPYL
+574 GVSYETLILPYL
-586 HGATKIT
+586 RGAAKIM

-620 DADEIDVDL
+620 DADEVDVEL
-629 ITTEEPKAEF
+629 VTTEESKVEF
-639 KRNQLLMLKSIKDAS
+639 KQNQLLMLKSIKDAS

-660 LRVRLDDTIHDRRI
+660 LKVRLDDTIHDRRI
-674 ETNHGWRIDLG
+674 ETNNGWRIDLG

-692 KPSDNPFDFGRNHQ
+692 RPSDNPFDFGRNRQ

-718 YVKIPVVDGGE
+718 YVKIPVVSDQE
-729 DAQRSSR
+729 AAQ
-736 SRSSC
+736 
-741 SVD
+741 

>member
-1 MTNLEEA
+1 MTNLEDA
-8 LGEFDVLAVNAADTT
+8 LGEIDVLADSETT
-23 PAKSALDDKINE
+23 SASPNKSELDDKINE
-35 QFAGAVV
+35 HFAGAVV

-77 QAGIDSVRQIL
+77 QSGIESVRQIL

-108 GLLRVIDRVTV
+108 GRHRVIDKVTV

-134 LQVKGVIIDDVT
+134 LQVKGLIIDDVT

-156 GVWCISE
+156 GVWCICD

-191 IDHYNEARKAFTTEE
+191 INHFYEARKSFTTEE
-206 WIDLLMQSIGLN
+206 WIDFLIQSIGLN
-218 PEQFNERGKLIAL
+218 PEQYSDRDKLIAL

-279 VNNASGR
+279 VNNSSGR

-301 AANRRTDQNL
+301 AANQRTDQNL

-347 PYMLKNT
+347 PYMLKNS

-365 DPAWLDRIHHYV
+365 DPAWLDRIHHYL

-384 IRAEMFSAGYGFV
+384 IRSEMFSTGYGFV

-410 EDFSDKYKDY
+410 EDFSDKYKRH
-420 FTLDTSISTR
+420 FALDTSISTR
-430 DQDGVR
+430 DQDGIG

-449 GEATEDEVCALLEFA
+449 GETTEDEIRKLLEFA

-484 TPVNFRYADKTGT
+484 TPVYFRYSDKAGD
-497 WHEVTTLE
+497 WHDVTTRE
-505 ESQYPQ
+505 ETQYPQ
-511 LYRRSYDATPYGDGG
+511 LYRRDWDTPTHGDAASGLTRDTATISTPTLATPPLIGQS
-526 PGGGVAEAAE
+526 ET
-536 PVPTSGPATAAAS
+536 VPSTATDS
-549 STPEVAAEAVSPLTE
+549 SPLTLTE
-564 GHRDFTAGQK
+564 GHKDFTAGQK
-574 GVSYGTLLLPYL
+574 GVSYEKLLLPYL
-586 HGATKIT
+586 RGASRIT

-609 DLLSLLAAAKD
+609 DLLSLLAQFKD
-620 DADEIDVDL
+620 DADEIDVVL
-629 ITTEEPKAEF
+629 VTTEESKADF
-639 KRNQLLMLKSIKDAS
+639 KQRQLLMLKSIKDAS
-654 DAVGVR
+654 DAVGVH
-660 LRVRLDDTIHDRRI
+660 LAVRLDDSIHDRRI
-674 ETNHGWRIDLG
+674 ETDNGWRIDLG

-706 EFRLIGSAFSVH
+706 EFRLIGSAFTVH
-718 YVKIPVVDGGE
+718 FVKNSPIEIDE
-729 DAQRSSR
+729 N
-736 SRSSC
+736 
-741 SVD
+741 

>member
-1 MTNLEEA
+1 MTNLEDP
-8 LGEFDVLAVNAADTT
+8 LGGVDLLAGVSDSAGI
-23 PAKSALDDKINE
+23 PVRSALDEKINA
-35 QFAGAVV
+35 QFPGAVV

-48 AVRGNAVVPSYVLE
+48 AVKGNAVVPTYVLE
-62 YLLGQYAASDDEATI
+62 YLLGQYAASDDEGTI
-77 QAGIDSVRQIL
+77 QSGIEMVRKIL
-88 ATHYVNRNEHMLVK
+88 ATHYVNRNEHMWVK

-108 GLLRVIDRVTV
+108 GRHRIIDKVTV
-119 TLNEKNDVHEAEFEN
+119 TLNAKDDVHEAEFEN
-134 LQVKGVIIDDVT
+134 LQVKGVIIDDLT
-146 VKQNPKLLVG
+146 VKNNPKLLVG
-156 GVWCISE
+156 GVWCICDM
-163 IEYFHS
+163 EYLHS
-169 DDQRVVPWILGSL
+169 DDQRTVPWILGSL

-191 IDHYNEARKAFTTEE
+191 VDHYYEARKEFTTGE
-206 WIDLLMQSIGLN
+206 WTDLLMQSIGLN
-218 PEQFNERGKLIAL
+218 PEQFNDRDKLIAL

-237 VERNYNV
+237 VERNYNL
-244 VELGPKGTGKSHTFS
+244 VELGPKGTGKSHIFS

-279 VNNASGR
+279 VNNASKQ

-301 AANRRTDQNL
+301 AANRRADQNL

-365 DPAWLDRIHHYV
+365 DPAWLDRIHHYI

-384 IRAEMFSAGYGFV
+384 IRGEMFSTGYGFV
-397 VDYLAEILRAKRT
+397 VDYLAEILKAKRA
-410 EDFSDKYKDY
+410 EDYSDKFREY
-420 FTLDTSISTR
+420 FTLDNSISTR
-430 DQDGVR
+430 DQDGIR

-449 GEATEDEVCALLEFA
+449 GEASESDIRTLLEFA

-484 TPVNFRYADKTGT
+484 TAVRFRYADKQGA
-497 WHEVTTLE
+497 WHEVATLE

-511 LYRRSYDATPYGDGG
+511 LYRRDWDGEPASEAPSATPLTVE
-526 PGGGVAEAAE
+526 PNTAVEPALVPAS
-536 PVPTSGPATAAAS
+536 PVP
-549 STPEVAAEAVSPLTE
+549 VVEALKE
-564 GHRDFTAGQK
+564 GHRDFRAGQK
-574 GVSYGTLLLPYL
+574 GVSYENLILPYL
-586 HGATKIT
+586 RGASTIT

-609 DLLSLLAAAKD
+609 DFLSLIATDKD
-620 DADEIDVDL
+620 DADEIDVLLVTSEEAKPEYKQGQL
-629 ITTEEPKAEF
+629 I
-639 KRNQLLMLKSIKDAS
+639 MLKSIKDAS

-660 LRVRLDDTIHDRRI
+660 LSVKFDDSIHDRRI
-674 ETNHGWRIDLG
+674 EADNGWRIDLG

-692 KPSDNPFDFGRNHQ
+692 RPSDNPFDFGRNRQ

-718 YVKIPVVDGGE
+718 YVK
-729 DAQRSSR
+729 SSAP
-736 SRSSC
+736 SE
-741 SVD
+741 

>member
-8 LGEFDVLAVNAADTT
+8 LGEIDLLAAAEATDAA

-35 QFAGAVV
+35 HFAGAVV

-108 GLLRVIDRVTV
+108 GRHRVIDKVTV

-156 GVWCISE
+156 GVWCICD

-182 KPIQVAGVD
+182 KPIQVAGID
-191 IDHYNEARKAFTTEE
+191 IDHYYEARKAFATDE

-237 VERNYNV
+237 VERNYNI

-347 PYMLKNT
+347 PYMLKNS

-365 DPAWLDRIHHYV
+365 DPAWLDRIHHYI

-384 IRAEMFSAGYGFV
+384 IRSEMFSAGYGFV
-397 VDYLAEILRAKRT
+397 VDYLAEVLRAKRS
-410 EDFSDKYKDY
+410 EDYSDKYKDY
-420 FTLDTSISTR
+420 FTLDNSISTR
-430 DQDGVR
+430 DQDGIR
-436 KTFSGLMKLVHPT
+436 KTFSGFMKLIHPT
-449 GEATEDEVCALLEFA
+449 GDASEDEVRVLLEFA

-484 TPVNFRYADKTGT
+484 TPVYFRYADAAGT
-497 WHEVTTLE
+497 WHDVATLE

-511 LYRRSYDATPYGDGG
+511 LYRRDWAQGEDSSDEGEGS
-526 PGGGVAEAAE
+526 E
-536 PVPTSGPATAAAS
+536 AS
-549 STPEVAAEAVSPLTE
+549 STTPAVTPAAPEAHAEAVNTPLTE

-574 GVSYGTLLLPYL
+574 GASYETLLMPYL
-586 HGATKIT
+586 RGATKIT

-609 DLLSLLAAAKD
+609 DLLSLLASAKD
-620 DADEIDVDL
+620 DADEIDVEL
-629 ITTEEPKAEF
+629 VTAEESKAEF
-639 KRNQLLMLKSIKDAS
+639 VHRQLLMLKDIKEAS

-660 LRVRLDDTIHDRRI
+660 LSVRLDGTIHDRRI

-692 KPSDNPFDFGRNHQ
+692 RPGDNPFDFGRNRQ
-706 EFRLIGSAFSVH
+706 EFRLIGSAFTVH
-718 YVKIPVVDGGE
+718 YVRVPVPGVAD
-729 DAQRSSR
+729 
-736 SRSSC
+736 
-741 SVD
+741 

>member
-1 MTNLEEA
+1 MTNLEDA
-8 LGEFDVLAVNAADTT
+8 LDEIDVLATADAADAT
-23 PAKSALDDKINE
+23 PTKSALDDKINE
-35 QFAGAVV
+35 HFAGAVV

-62 YLLGQYAASDDEATI
+62 YLLGQYAASDDQATI

-88 ATHYVNRNEHMLVK
+88 ASHYVNRNEHMLVK

-108 GLLRVIDRVTV
+108 GRHRVIDKVTV
-119 TLNEKNDVHEAEFEN
+119 TLNEKSDVHEAEFEN
-134 LQVKGVIIDDVT
+134 LQIKGVIIDDAT

-156 GVWCISE
+156 GVWCICD

-169 DDQRVVPWILGSL
+169 DDQRVVPWILDKL

-191 IDHYNEARKAFTTEE
+191 IDHYYEARKAFTTEE

-218 PEQFNERGKLIAL
+218 PEQYNERGKLIAL

-347 PYMLKNT
+347 PYMLKNS

-365 DPAWLDRIHHYV
+365 DPAWLDRIHHYI

-384 IRAEMFSAGYGFV
+384 IRSEMFSTGYGFV
-397 VDYLAEILRAKRT
+397 VDYLAEILRAKRS

-420 FTLDTSISTR
+420 FTLDNSISTR
-430 DQDGVR
+430 DQDGIR

-449 GEATEDEVCALLEFA
+449 GEASEDEVRALLEFA
-464 IEGRKRVKDSIL
+464 VEGRKRVKDSIL

-484 TPVNFRYADKTGT
+484 NPVHFRYSDRAGN
-497 WHEVTTLE
+497 WHDVVTLE
-505 ESQYPQ
+505 ESQYAQ
-511 LYRRSYDATPYGDGG
+511 LYRRDWDASFGGDRDAELVGDASAPVSPAPAPLSGSAATDLASYALT
-526 PGGGVAEAAE
+526 
-536 PVPTSGPATAAAS
+536 TST
-549 STPEVAAEAVSPLTE
+549 PLTE
-564 GHRDFTAGQK
+564 GHQDFTAGQK
-574 GVSYGTLLLPYL
+574 GVSYERLLLPYL
-586 HGATKIT
+586 RGASKIT

-598 IRMPHQGRNLA
+598 IRTPHQGRNLA
-609 DLLSLLAAAKD
+609 DLLSLLAAAKE
-620 DADEIDVDL
+620 DADEIDVVL
-629 ITTEEPKAEF
+629 VTSEETKVDF
-639 KRNQLLMLKSIKDAS
+639 KRGQLLMLKSIKDAS
-654 DAVGVR
+654 DAVGVH
-660 LRVRLDDTIHDRRI
+660 LTVRLDDSIHDRRI
-674 ETNHGWRIDLG
+674 ETSHGWRIDLG

-692 KPSDNPFDFGRNHQ
+692 KPSDNPFDFGRNRQ
-706 EFRLIGSAFSVH
+706 EFRLIGSAFTVH
-718 YVKIPVVDGGE
+718 YVKSAGVKN
-729 DAQRSSR
+729 AAS
-736 SRSSC
+736 
-741 SVD
+741 

>member
-1 MTNLEEA
+1 MTNLEDA
-8 LGEFDVLAVNAADTT
+8 LGGIDVLAAEATDAA
-23 PAKSALDDKINE
+23 PVKSALDDKINE
-35 QFAGAVV
+35 HFAGAVV

-77 QAGIDSVRQIL
+77 QAGIDTVRQIL

-108 GLLRVIDRVTV
+108 GRHRVIDKVTV
-119 TLNEKNDVHEAEFEN
+119 TLNERNDVHEAEFEN

-156 GVWCISE
+156 GVWCICDV
-163 IEYFHS
+163 EYFHS

-191 IDHYNEARKAFTTEE
+191 IDQYYEARKAFTTEE
-206 WIDLLMQSIGLN
+206 WIDFLMQSIGLN
-218 PEQFNERGKLIAL
+218 PDQFSERGKLIAL

-365 DPAWLDRIHHYV
+365 DPAWLDRIHHYI

-384 IRAEMFSAGYGFV
+384 IRAEMFSSGYGFV
-397 VDYLAEILRAKRT
+397 IDYLAEILRAKRS

-420 FTLDTSISTR
+420 FTLDNSISTR

-449 GEATEDEVCALLEFA
+449 GEATEDEVRALLEFA

-484 TPVNFRYADKTGT
+484 TPVQFRYSDASGA
-497 WHEVTTLE
+497 WHDVSTLE
-505 ESQYPQ
+505 ERQYPN
-511 LYRRSYDATPYGDGG
+511 LYRREWAAQPSNEDGAG
-526 PGGGVAEAAE
+526 ESTE
-536 PVPTSGPATAAAS
+536 PAAAAQS
-549 STPEVAAEAVSPLTE
+549 PGNAETTTEPELAE
-564 GHRDFTAGQK
+564 GHLEFMADQR
-574 GVSYGTLLLPYL
+574 GVTYETLLLPYL
-586 HGATKIT
+586 RGATKVT
-593 ITDPY
+593 IVDPY
-598 IRMPHQGRNLA
+598 IRLPHQGRNLV
-609 DLLSLLAAAKD
+609 DLLALLAAAKD
-620 DADEIDVDL
+620 VADEIDVTL
-629 ITTEEPKAEF
+629 VTKAETG
-639 KRNQLLMLKSIKDAS
+639 QYEQSHLLMLKDIQDSAAAAGINFTVTWDE
-654 DAVGVR
+654 
-660 LRVRLDDTIHDRRI
+660 TIHDRSIRAD
-674 ETNHGWRIDLG
+674 NGWAILLG
-685 KGLDIWQ
+685 RGLDIFQ
-692 KPSDNPFDFGRNHQ
+692 KGSGSQFDLAARRQ
-706 EFRLIGSAFSVH
+706 EFRQIVAFGVT
-718 YVKIPVVDGGE
+718 YINEGKG
-729 DAQRSSR
+729 A
-736 SRSSC
+736 
-741 SVD
+741 

>member
-1 MTNLEEA
+1 MTNLEDALDGIDPGAGGAAEA
-8 LGEFDVLAVNAADTT
+8 
-23 PAKSALDDKINE
+23 PPIQSALDRKINE
-35 QFAGAVV
+35 HFAGAVV

-77 QAGIDSVRQIL
+77 QTGIDSVRQIL
-88 ATHYVNRNEHMLVK
+88 ATHYVNRSEHMYVK

-108 GLLRVIDRVTV
+108 GRHRVIDKVTV
-119 TLNEKNDVHEAEFEN
+119 TLNDRDDVHEATFEN
-134 LQVKGVIIDDVT
+134 LQIDGVIIDDVT
-146 VKQNPKLLVG
+146 VKQNPKLLIG
-156 GVWCISE
+156 GVWCICD

-191 IDHYNEARKAFTTEE
+191 IDHYYEARKAFTQDE

-237 VERNYNV
+237 VERNYNI

-301 AANRRTDQNL
+301 AANRRADQNL

-347 PYMLKNT
+347 PYMLKNS

-365 DPAWLDRIHHYV
+365 DPAWLDRIHHYL
-377 PGWEVAP
+377 PGWEVSP
-384 IRAEMFSAGYGFV
+384 IRSEMFSTGYGFV
-397 VDYLAEILRAKRT
+397 VDYLAEILRAKRS
-410 EDFSDKYKDY
+410 EDFSDTYRGY
-420 FTLDTSISTR
+420 FTLDASISTR
-430 DQDGVR
+430 DQDGIR
-436 KTFSGLMKLVHPT
+436 KTFSGLMKLIHPS
-449 GEATEDEVCALLEFA
+449 GEATESEVRALLEFA

-484 TPVNFRYADKTGT
+484 TPVQFRYVDKAGA
-497 WHEVTTLE
+497 WSDVATLE
-505 ESQYPQ
+505 EHQYPQ
-511 LYRRSYDATPYGDGG
+511 LYRRYWDDSSEGEAGDS
-526 PGGGVAEAAE
+526 A
-536 PVPTSGPATAAAS
+536 PTSTPLTPAGGQISGSSDAMPDAQEDPAS
-549 STPEVAAEAVSPLTE
+549 SALAE
-564 GHRDFTAGQK
+564 GHRDFIAGQR
-574 GVSYGTLLLPYL
+574 GVSYETLLLPYL
-586 HGATKIT
+586 RGATRIT

-598 IRMPHQGRNLA
+598 IRMAHQGRNLA
-609 DLLSLLAAAKD
+609 DLLSLIATAKD
-620 DADEIDVDL
+620 DADEIDVVL
-629 ITTEEPKAEF
+629 VTTEEPNGDYKQ
-639 KRNQLLMLKSIKDAS
+639 RQLLMLKSIKDAS

-660 LRVRLDDTIHDRRI
+660 LAVKLDDTIHDRRI
-674 ETNHGWRIDLG
+674 ETDDGWRIDLG

-692 KPSDNPFDFGRNHQ
+692 RPGENQFDFGRSRQ
-706 EFRLIGSAFSVH
+706 EFRLIGSSFTVH
-718 YVKIPVVDGGE
+718 YVKTP
-729 DAQRSSR
+729 AARSHAAE
-736 SRSSC
+736 
-741 SVD
+741 

>member
-1 MTNLEEA
+1 MTNLEDA
-8 LGEFDVLAVNAADTT
+8 LDEIDVLAAAEATDAT

-108 GLLRVIDRVTV
+108 GRHRVIDKVTV
-119 TLNEKNDVHEAEFEN
+119 TLNEKNDIHEAEFEN
-134 LQVKGVIIDDVT
+134 LQIKGVIIDDVT
-146 VKQNPKLLVG
+146 VKKNPKLLVG
-156 GVWCISE
+156 GVWCICD

-169 DDQRVVPWILGSL
+169 DDQRVVPWILDKL

-191 IDHYNEARKAFTTEE
+191 IDHYYEARKAFTTKE

-218 PEQFNERGKLIAL
+218 PEQYNERGKLIAL

-347 PYMLKNT
+347 PYMLKNS

-365 DPAWLDRIHHYV
+365 DPAWLDRVHHYI

-384 IRAEMFSAGYGFV
+384 IRSEMFSTGYGFV
-397 VDYLAEILRAKRT
+397 VDYLAEILRAKRS

-420 FTLDTSISTR
+420 FTLDNSISTR
-430 DQDGVR
+430 DQDGIR

-449 GEATEDEVCALLEFA
+449 AEASEDEVRALLEFA

-484 TPVNFRYADKTGT
+484 TPVRFRYADKAGV
-497 WHEVTTLE
+497 WRDVATLE
-505 ESQYPQ
+505 ENQYPQ
-511 LYRRSYDATPYGDGG
+511 LYRRAWDATHDGDGESRE
-526 PGGGVAEAAE
+526 VAPSA
-536 PVPTSGPATAAAS
+536 TQPASAQSTAS
-549 STPEVAAEAVSPLTE
+549 STAAQDAPTGPAPSVLAE
-564 GHRDFTAGQK
+564 GHRDFIAGQR
-574 GVSYGTLLLPYL
+574 GVSYETLLLPYL
-586 HGATKIT
+586 RGAAKIT

-598 IRMPHQGRNLA
+598 IRTPHQGRNLA
-609 DLLSLLAAAKD
+609 DLLSLLAATKD
-620 DADEIDVDL
+620 DADEIEVAL
-629 ITTEEPKAEF
+629 VTTEEPKAEF
-639 KRNQLLMLKSIKDAS
+639 KQRQLLMLKDIKDAS
-654 DAVGVR
+654 DTVGVR
-660 LRVRLDDTIHDRRI
+660 LAVRLDDTIHDRRI

-692 KPSDNPFDFGRNHQ
+692 RSSDNPFDFGRNRQ
-706 EFRLIGSAFSVH
+706 EFRLIGSAFTVH
-718 YVKIPVVDGGE
+718 YVKAPVVSSEE
-729 DAQRSSR
+729 D
-736 SRSSC
+736 
-741 SVD
+741 